1 MKKFKHYSTDKL
13 KTMLRGEKL
22 KHKEE
27 RFARSILVDR
37 FMRDNGVSSMSFKDE
52 DEVEPS
58 FSHAGCDIC
67 TPGLGN
73 SVYEVVGYNRKS
85 KEVVDLGEV
94 CSLCIEVNY
103 NGV

>member
-1 MKKFKHYSTDKL
+1 MMKFKYHNTDKL
-13 KTMLRGEKL
+13 KTMLRGDVEL
-22 KHKEE
+22 EHKVE
-27 RFARSILVDR
+27 RFIRSVLVDR

-52 DEVEPS
+52 AEPS

-73 SVYEVVGYNRKS
+73 SVYEVVGYNRKT